1 MTHET
6 GVGTVNVVV
15 TEFRTSDLPD
25 EDTVIESA
33 LMWQAR
39 GVEHTDVLL
48 AVASLERATKLINSR
63 IEALLK
69 PFNLT
74 FSRFAVL
81 SRLYWTRSG
90 SMTLGEIATML
101 VVHPTSVT
109 SAIDRLE
116 RDGLV
121 ERVPHPTDR
130 RAMLAKVT
138 AAGKSLVKQATPKLT
153 EAKFG
158 FADVDDRTLG
168 DISIVLRRVRAAAGD
183 LVADERK
190 YRDVIQG
197 RPIAP

>member
-1 MTHET
+1 M
-6 GVGTVNVVV
+6 VADI
-15 TEFRTSDLPD
+15 RTSDLPD

-33 LMWQAR
+33 LMWQDR

-48 AVASLERATKLINSR
+48 AVASLERATKLINTR

-69 PFNLT
+69 PFKLT

-130 RAMLAKVT
+130 RAMLASIT
-138 AAGKSLVKQATPKLT
+138 PAGKTLVKQATPKLT
-153 EAKFG
+153 AAKFG
-158 FADVDDRTLG
+158 FTDVDDKTLA
-168 DISIVLRRVRAAAGD
+168 DISLVLRRVRAAAGD
-183 LVADERK
+183 PVADERD
-190 YRDVIQG
+190 YRDVIEG
-197 RPIAP
+197 RPLRP

>member
-1 MTHET
+1 MSADI
-6 GVGTVNVVV
+6 
-15 TEFRTSDLPD
+15 RTSDILE

-33 LMWQAR
+33 LMWQDR

-48 AVASLERATKLINSR
+48 AVASLERATKLINAR

-69 PFNLT
+69 PYNLT

-90 SMTLGEIATML
+90 SLTLGEIATML

-130 RAMLAKVT
+130 RAMLARIT
-138 AAGKSLVKQATPKLT
+138 PTGKTLVKQATPKLT
-153 EAKFG
+153 AAKFG
-158 FADVDDRTLG
+158 FADVDEKSLADVAL
-168 DISIVLRRVRAAAGD
+168 ILRRVRAAAGD
-183 LVADERK
+183 PVANERA
-190 YRDVIQG
+190 YRAVIEG
-197 RPIAP
+197 RSIER